1 MHPNTSARSRAASLL
16 LASLLGVIAVGFAQ
30 SLIAHSS
37 NIATQSSLAGAA
49 PWWAAKRS
57 VLNTHGAKVAWGWT
71 SALFAAA
78 AAVRAPAR
86 APSATAAA
94 ALRYVL
100 ATLYWVAMAR
110 WFFGPPLFD
119 RVFVRTGGSCLPT
132 APDAATMTSAPVAS
146 LQACRAA
153 GGRWAGG
160 HDVSGHCFLL
170 IHSALFLAEEAV
182 APLLAVLSDRR
193 HTSPALATAR
203 RAALAATLGLVGV
216 WVFMLYATARYF
228 HGIHELLSGTVLGV
242 AYWAALYRSGV
253 LGPA

>member
-1 MHPNTSARSRAASLL
+1 
-16 LASLLGVIAVGFAQ
+16 
-30 SLIAHSS
+30 
-37 NIATQSSLAGAA
+37 
-49 PWWAAKRS
+49 
-57 VLNTHGAKVAWGWT
+57 
-71 SALFAAA
+71 
-78 AAVRAPAR
+78 
-86 APSATAAA
+86 
-94 ALRYVL
+94 
-100 ATLYWVAMAR
+100 MAR

-132 APDAATMTSAPVAS
+132 APDAAFVSMAPSASAPDAAFVSSATSMTPAPVAS

-153 GGRWAGG
+153 GGRWVGG

-193 HTSPALATAR
+193 HASPALTTAR
-203 RAALAATLGLVGV
+203 RAALAATLALVGV

-242 AYWAALYRSGV
+242 SYWVALYQSGV

>member
-1 MHPNTSARSRAASLL
+1 MHPSTSARSRAASLL
-16 LASLLGVIAVGFAQ
+16 LAALLGVVAIGFAQ
-30 SLIAHSS
+30 SLIAHNSS
-37 NIATQSSLAGAA
+37 IASAA

-94 ALRYVL
+94 LRYVL

-132 APDAATMTSAPVAS
+132 APDAAAMTSASVAS

-170 IHSALFLAEEAV
+170 MHSALFLAEEAV
-182 APLLAVLSDRR
+182 APLLAVLRDRR
-193 HTSPALATAR
+193 HTSPALTTAR